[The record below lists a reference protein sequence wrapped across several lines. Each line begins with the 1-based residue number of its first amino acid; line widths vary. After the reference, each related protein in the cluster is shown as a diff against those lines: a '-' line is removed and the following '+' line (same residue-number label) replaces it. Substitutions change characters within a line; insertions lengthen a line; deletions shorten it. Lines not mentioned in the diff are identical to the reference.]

1 MADEDSHT
9 TDSNVSGDEGHSDPL
24 SVAAE
29 ARARL
34 STPAKA
40 YCEQIYLA
48 TLILH
53 KNAY

>member
-34 STPAKA
+34 QRKRIVNKFS
-40 YCEQIYLA
+40 
-48 TLILH
+48 
-53 KNAY
+53 